1 MENHATP
8 TLILLRI
15 RNLSVSTFDIPV
27 GVGQTALFIAWQ
39 RHAESLRPDAL
50 FHDPFAA
57 ALIEQLA
64 GTPTHE
70 HVSEVARRANFP
82 QYFVVRTRYFDDAIR
97 ANLSRGIQQVVTLAA
112 GMDGRVA
119 RLACPS
125 GTRWFELD
133 LDDIITF
140 KRELMKQ
147 AGLPLQCDWRPLVA
161 DLTSDWASPLRAA
174 GFDPAKPTIWLIE
187 GLLMY
192 LRDTD
197 CDALIRQVADLS
209 APGSALMLEHLAA
222 RMMSDE
228 GKEAR
233 ARVESQ
239 GARWLSSRD
248 DVRDWLGRYG
258 WTATV
263 HASDDPTIAYG
274 RSVAR
279 IPAGWFAS
287 STRTAPGGSG
297 S

>member
-1 MENHATP
+1 MS
-8 TLILLRI
+8 TL
-15 RNLSVSTFDIPV
+15 DIPV

-39 RHAESLRPDAL
+39 RHAESQRPDAL

-57 ALIEQLA
+57 ALIEHLA
-64 GTPTHE
+64 GTPTHD

-82 QYFVVRTRYFDDAIR
+82 QYFVVRTRYFDDAILE
-97 ANLSRGIQQVVTLAA
+97 NLSRGIRQVVTLAA
-112 GMDGRVA
+112 GVDGRVA
-119 RLACPS
+119 RLVCPF

-133 LDDIITF
+133 LGDIIAF
-140 KRELMKQ
+140 KHELMKQ
-147 AGLPLQCDWRPLVA
+147 SGLPLQCDWQPLVA
-161 DLTSDWASPLRAA
+161 DLTLDWTGPLRAA
-174 GFDPAKPTIWLIE
+174 GFDPAQPTIWLIE

-192 LRDTD
+192 LRDAD
-197 CDALIRQVADLS
+197 CDALIRQVAELS
-209 APGSALMLEHLAA
+209 APGSALLLEHLAQ
-222 RMMSDE
+222 RMMGDE

-258 WTATV
+258 WTASV
-263 HASDDPTIAYG
+263 HASDDPSIAYG

-287 STRTAPGGSG
+287 STRGAVPGRIES
-297 S
+297 